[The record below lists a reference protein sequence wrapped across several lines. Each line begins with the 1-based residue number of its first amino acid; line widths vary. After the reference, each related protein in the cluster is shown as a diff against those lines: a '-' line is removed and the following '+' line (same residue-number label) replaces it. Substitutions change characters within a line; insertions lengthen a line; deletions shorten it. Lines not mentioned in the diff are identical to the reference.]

1 MDSTISHSAS
11 NGKLSRPQMME
22 AIVAEHETA
31 LLRYATRF
39 VNDPT
44 AAQDVVQNV
53 FIKLVKHWKEGMR
66 PSKKLRSWLFRVTH
80 NEAVDLIRRESRL
93 RVLHNKQAEQEKICT
108 NGVHCPAPLDDRKAR
123 VLHELKRLHPREQQ
137 VIVLRLEQG
146 LSYNEIAE
154 ITGRTRGNVGNILH
168 HAVKK
173 LAERLRD
180 TTPPNAQTS
189 QASA

>member
-1 MDSTISHSAS
+1 MDSALS
-11 NGKLSRPQMME
+11 NSTSGKSGRIQMME

-53 FIKLVKHWKEGMR
+53 FIKLVKHWQDGMR
-66 PSKKLRSWLFRVTH
+66 PSKKLRGWLFRVTH
-80 NEAVDLIRRESRL
+80 NEAIDLIRRESRL
-93 RVLHNKQAEQEKICT
+93 RVLHNKQAEEQQVCT
-108 NGVHCPAPLDDRKAR
+108 DGVHCPAPPDDRKAW
-123 VLHELKRLHPREQQ
+123 VLRELKRLHPREQQ
-137 VIVLRLEQG
+137 VVVLRLEQG

-173 LAERLRD
+173 LARRLNDAANQAAR
-180 TTPPNAQTS
+180 TK

>member
-1 MDSTISHSAS
+1 MDSTLSDSTT
-11 NGKLSRPQMME
+11 GKTSRAQMME

-53 FIKLVKHWKEGMR
+53 FIKLVKHWQEGMR
-66 PSKKLRSWLFRVTH
+66 PSKKLTGWLFRVTH

-93 RVLHNKQAEQEKICT
+93 KVLHSKQAEQQQIC
-108 NGVHCPAPLDDRKAR
+108 NDGVHCPAPMDDRKAR
-123 VLHELKRLHPREQQ
+123 VLRELKRLHPREQQ
-137 VIVLRLEQG
+137 VVVLRLEQG

-168 HAVKK
+168 HAVRK
-173 LAERLRD
+173 LAQRLREA
-180 TTPPNAQTS
+180 TPNAKTNT
-189 QASA
+189 ASA